1 MANPII
7 KAINLYY
14 DKLNEKFMKISVR
27 TPRNVTSD
35 DCLIPTGGCSL
46 TTEEL
51 SKQPLLHRGNISKVG
66 DQSSIVEYMKK
77 KEQNSDNNVVETYEN
92 EIENIGTNISVLSV
106 MAEYDQKADSY
117 GRGASIKSNKK
128 EIKWSTFSDN
138 DELNCRKKRLDTVP
152 KVGDQRSIVDFIDF
166 YPVDNIEDKKE
177 HFEEQGPTLVKRK

>member
-1 MANPII
+1 MNPII

-14 DKLNEKFMKISVR
+14 DKLTEKFMKISVR
-27 TPRNVTSD
+27 TPRNNINED
-35 DCLIPTGGCSL
+35 GLISTGGFSL
-46 TTEEL
+46 TVDEL
-51 SKQPLLHRGNISKVG
+51 SQPTLLHRGDISKVG

-92 EIENIGTNISVLSV
+92 EKENIGTNISVLSV

-138 DELNCRKKRLDTVP
+138 DELNCRKKRLVP
-152 KVGDQRSIVDFIDF
+152 YQKL
-166 YPVDNIEDKKE
+166 ETKE
-177 HFEEQGPTLVKRK
+177 VLLIL